1 MPSIFLVVVGVVD
14 AVATSSAVGR
24 ARAAAQRDDLPRAL
38 SELGAARLAQCSGL
52 TPAWSAILESLGRR
66 RSPALLFFCELMYHD
81 GIALRDLDD
90 ETRAVVEDL
99 LPVELAASD
108 QPILSRLAKH
118 PRFATRRLP
127 EKAADDSMVWMT
139 PSPLRDVDCAG
150 DHQRA
155 VEALE
160 RARTERSPVVLR
172 NVGAQ
177 WKADWTLD
185 TLAQCSHVVC
195 RVSPSRAVAFCRE
208 SHPLVAGGI
217 VAPPSVTV
225 TLAGWDAAKRLGR
238 DDETLYIQAL
248 AHPRLMD
255 DVNGLDFARDKTPGP
270 PLMARLWASKPGT
283 SSPLHFDLQDS
294 HLVQVVGYKRM
305 VLWPPDALPFLD
317 PYEDG
322 HPLARRCRFDVLGP
336 TAPSLTPD
344 AARLVRDSPVE
355 ATLRPGD
362 AIWFPRLWAHH
373 TVAVDHDSR
382 APNDTRQTSDLSIS
396 LSLREED
403 GRVVGA

>member
-1 MPSIFLVVVGVVD
+1 MKILVFAAVE
-14 AVATSSAVGR
+14 AVATSAVVR
-24 ARAAAQRDDLPRAL
+24 ARAAAQMDDLPRAL
-38 SELGAARLAQCSGL
+38 SELEAARAAQCSGL

-81 GIALRDLDD
+81 GIGVGDLDA

-108 QPILSRLAKH
+108 QSILSRLAKH

-127 EKAADDSMVWMT
+127 EKAHDGTTVWMT
-139 PSPLRDVDCAG
+139 PSPVEDVDCAG
-150 DHQRA
+150 DSQRA
-155 VEALE
+155 VEALR
-160 RARTERSPVVLR
+160 RARVRRSPVVLR
-172 NVGAQ
+172 NVGMH
-177 WKADWTLD
+177 WNADWTLE
-185 TLAQCSHVVC
+185 TLAECSHVVC

-225 TLAGWDAAKRLGR
+225 TLAGWDAARRLSR
-238 DDETLYIQAL
+238 DDETLYVQAL
-248 AHPRLMD
+248 AHPRLMQ
-255 DVNGLDFARDKTPGP
+255 DVNGLDFAREDKGP
-270 PLMARLWASKPGT
+270 PLLARLWASKPGT

-305 VLWPPDALPFLD
+305 VLWPPAALPYLD
-317 PYEDG
+317 PYPDG
-322 HPLARRCRFDVLGP
+322 HPLARRCRFDVLGS
-336 TAPSLTPD
+336 TAPLLTSE
-344 AARLVRDSPVE
+344 AAPLVRDSAVE

-373 TVAVDHDSR
+373 TVALDHDS
-382 APNDTRQTSDLSIS
+382 SLSIS